1 MYQVV
6 VATERAQW
14 TSSYEQEGN
23 MALLSFLGAIQQ
35 VTGSCYLIETH
46 DGARVLLECGMHQGR
61 REEESD
67 NRAAF
72 AFDPKSLDAVVLSHA
87 HIDHSGLLPRLV
99 ALGYRGPVHCTEATA
114 ELLELMLLDS
124 AQIQEKDA
132 EWENKWRARIGK
144 PMVQPLYTRVDAERT
159 LGQRAPHPYGETFE
173 VARGVAVTFHNAGH
187 ILGSSIVQ
195 MDVHDHGRTR
205 RLVFSGDLGNVC
217 SPLMPAPTVLKEAD
231 VVLMES
237 TYGDR
242 DHRSHEDTIEELAGI
257 LQQAHRDGG
266 NVLMPSFAVGRT
278 QDLIYYLGRF
288 YREGRLPQQAVFL
301 DSPMAIGAN
310 AIYAHYKDQL
320 DLNGV
325 DPALSGAS
333 GKLYAERW
341 LPILKSTPTP
351 EESMAIN
358 RFKSGVIII
367 AGSGMCTGGRILH
380 HFKHNLWREECHLV
394 IPGFQARGTLG
405 RAIVDGAGSVKLLHQ
420 RIAVNAKVHTLGGF
434 SAHAGQSQLID
445 WVSNFENR
453 PELYLVHGETEKMQ
467 VLQQAIRDRLGWEAR
482 IPELGDR
489 IAL

>member
-1 MYQVV
+1 
-6 VATERAQW
+6 
-14 TSSYEQEGN
+14 

-46 DGARVLLECGMHQGR
+46 SGVRVLLECGMHQGR
-61 REEESD
+61 RQEESG
-67 NRAAF
+67 NRASF
-72 AFDPKSLDAVVLSHA
+72 AFDPKTLDAVVISHA

-99 ALGYRGPVHCTEATA
+99 ALGYRGPVHCTDATA

-144 PMVQPLYTRVDAERT
+144 PTIQPLYTRVDAERM
-159 LGQRAPHPYGETFE
+159 LAQRAPHRYGETVE
-173 VARGVAVTFHNAGH
+173 VAAGVSVTFHDAGH

-195 MDVHDHGRTR
+195 MDVQDLGRTR
-205 RLVFSGDLGNVC
+205 RLVFSGDLGNTC
-217 SPLMPAPTVLKEAD
+217 SPLMHAPTVLKEAD

-242 DHRSHEDTIEELAGI
+242 DHRSHDATIEELADI
-257 LQQAHRDGG
+257 LQQAHHDGG

-288 YREGRLPQQAVFL
+288 HREGRLPQQAVFL

-310 AIYAHYKDQL
+310 AIYSHYKDQL
-320 DLNGV
+320 DLNGI
-325 DPALSGAS
+325 DPALSTTS
-333 GKLYAERW
+333 SKLYAERW

-351 EESMAIN
+351 EESMMIN
-358 RFKSGVIII
+358 RFKSGAIII

-380 HFKHNLWREECHLV
+380 HFKHNLWRKECHLV

-405 RAIVDGAGSVKLLHQ
+405 RAIVDGAKSVKLLHQ

-445 WVSNFENR
+445 WVSHFENR
-453 PELYLVHGETEKMQ
+453 PELYLVHGELEKMQ
-467 VLQQAIRDRLGWEAR
+467 TLQQAIRDRLDWEAR
-482 IPELGDR
+482 IPEPGDR

>member
-1 MYQVV
+1 
-6 VATERAQW
+6 
-14 TSSYEQEGN
+14 

-61 REEESD
+61 REED
-67 NRAAF
+67 GGNRGTF
-72 AFDPKSLDAVVLSHA
+72 AFDPKTLDAVVLSHA

-99 ALGYRGPVHCTEATA
+99 AQGYRGPVHCTDATA

-144 PMVQPLYTRVDAERT
+144 PLIQPLYTRVDAERM
-159 LGQRAPHPYGETFE
+159 LSQREPHPYQETFE
-173 VARGVAVTFHNAGH
+173 VAQGVAVTFHNAGH

-195 MDVHDHGRTR
+195 LDVNDHGRTR
-205 RLVFSGDLGNVC
+205 RVVFSGDLGNDY
-217 SPLMPAPTVLKEAD
+217 SPLMHPPAVLKEAD

-242 DHRSHEDTIEELAGI
+242 DHRSHEDTIEELAAI

-310 AIYAHYKDQL
+310 AIYSHYKDQL
-320 DLNGV
+320 DLDGI
-325 DPALSGAS
+325 DPALSATS

-351 EESMAIN
+351 EESMSIN

-453 PELYLVHGETEKMQ
+453 PELYLVHGELEKMQ

-482 IPELGDR
+482 IPEPGDR
-489 IAL
+489 IAI

>member
-1 MYQVV
+1 
-6 VATERAQW
+6 
-14 TSSYEQEGN
+14 

-87 HIDHSGLLPRLV
+87 HIDHSGLLPLV

-159 LGQRAPHPYGETFE
+159 LGQRASPLRRNL
-173 VARGVAVTFHNAGH
+173 RGCP
-187 ILGSSIVQ
+187 
-195 MDVHDHGRTR
+195 GRRGDLPQRRTYP
-205 RLVFSGDLGNVC
+205 RLVHRPDGCTRPWQDAATGLSGDLGNVC

-257 LQQAHRDGG
+257 LQQAT
-266 NVLMPSFAVGRT
+266 AT
-278 QDLIYYLGRF
+278 
-288 YREGRLPQQAVFL
+288 A
-301 DSPMAIGAN
+301 A
-310 AIYAHYKDQL
+310 
-320 DLNGV
+320 
-325 DPALSGAS
+325 
-333 GKLYAERW
+333 
-341 LPILKSTPTP
+341 T
-351 EESMAIN
+351 
-358 RFKSGVIII
+358 
-367 AGSGMCTGGRILH
+367 C
-380 HFKHNLWREECHLV
+380 
-394 IPGFQARGTLG
+394 
-405 RAIVDGAGSVKLLHQ
+405 
-420 RIAVNAKVHTLGGF
+420 
-434 SAHAGQSQLID
+434 
-445 WVSNFENR
+445 
-453 PELYLVHGETEKMQ
+453 
-467 VLQQAIRDRLGWEAR
+467 
-482 IPELGDR
+482 
-489 IAL
+489 